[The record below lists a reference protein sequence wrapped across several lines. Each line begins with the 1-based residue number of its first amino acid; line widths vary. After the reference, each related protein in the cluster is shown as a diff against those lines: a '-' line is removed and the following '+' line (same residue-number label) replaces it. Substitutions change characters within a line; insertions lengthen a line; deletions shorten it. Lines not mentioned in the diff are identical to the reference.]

1 MTFADLKAGKLSTH
15 VETADQ
21 FLDDLVAAARSLGT
35 SRAKQAADVLA
46 AWDRAADATSDGT
59 LIFYRFLQ
67 QAGARFRSIGGPAVP
82 RTIASR

>member
-1 MTFADLKAGKLSTH
+1 MTFADVKAGKLSTH

-21 FLDDLVAAARSLGT
+21 FADDLIAAARQVGT

-59 LIFYRFLQ
+59 FLFYRFLQ
-67 QAGARFRSIGGPAVP
+67 LAGSGFRSIGG
-82 RTIASR
+82 